1 VCDPAHLRA
10 ELDRVRAQGWAEN
23 IGESELGVASVAAP
37 VRNARGE
44 VIAAVSV
51 AGPVMRVNGDTLRR
65 FFRASVVQ
73 AADAI
78 SDQLGWRPRVRGAS

>member
-1 VCDPAHLRA
+1 
-10 ELDRVRAQGWAEN
+10 
-23 IGESELGVASVAAP
+23 VASVAAP

-44 VIAAVSV
+44 VFAAVSV

-65 FFRASVVQ
+65 FFRASVIQ
-73 AADAI
+73 AADAV